1 MWLLHPLPVQRQVK
15 SQAPDLEYGETAYI
29 QNSSYFLGQLS
40 HGQTIQSFENNLY
53 RTPLYNHTPSFSDF
67 LLIVS
72 GDMVHVRE
80 IDALF
85 LQGQQCPKVEVPAPN
100 SKSSTAFQKDL
111 LQVLGY
117 CIIIQC
123 FLYFNNY
130 ASACYYWFVLSWK
143 FFLCIWVFFFAKF
156 SASQNQCKL

>member
-1 MWLLHPLPVQRQVK
+1 MWLPRPLSVQRQVK
-15 SQAPDLEYGETAYI
+15 SQAPDLQYGETAYI

-53 RTPLYNHTPSFSDF
+53 RTPLYNHTPSPSDF

-72 GDMVHVRE
+72 GDMVHLRE

-85 LQGQQCPKVEVPAPN
+85 LQGQQCPKLEVPAPN

-111 LQVLGY
+111 LQV
-117 CIIIQC
+117 
-123 FLYFNNY
+123 
-130 ASACYYWFVLSWK
+130 
-143 FFLCIWVFFFAKF
+143 
-156 SASQNQCKL
+156 